1 MLAFENA
8 NTESKIAIRPLKVHG
23 TLIDEWIRETS
34 GIDFRGIMLLSQD
47 KPQLEV
53 LEIRMPDALILV
65 NVVISKENVSLEDSA
80 RTLTLESKVLIED
93 HKQVL
98 SAVTHNDFQ
107 GVIAAV

>member
-1 MLAFENA
+1 
-8 NTESKIAIRPLKVHG
+8 
-23 TLIDEWIRETS
+23 
-34 GIDFRGIMLLSQD
+34 
-47 KPQLEV
+47 
-53 LEIRMPDALILV
+53 MPDALILV